1 MADDSRSHE
10 ARSGR
15 RLTASVTDLDV
26 VQQRALLVG
35 VVRDGSRSVEGER
48 SLAELQLLTD
58 TAGSEPVESVL
69 VRRDRPDPATFI
81 GKGKLSELVTES
93 HLLDIDVVVFDNEL
107 SPAQQRNLH
116 QAFQC
121 DVVDRT
127 ALILDIF
134 AQHAHTH
141 EGRLQVELAQHRY
154 RLPRLRGK
162 GIELSRLGAGIGTRG
177 PGETK
182 LETDRRRIL
191 ERVSKIERE
200 LKDAARSRDTRAKSR
215 KRSGLPVAAIVGY
228 TNAGKSTLFNR
239 LTEADVLVE
248 DRLFATLGSTVRRL
262 DLPDGHRALMS
273 DTVGFVRRL
282 PHELVEAF
290 RSTLEEA
297 ADADVLVHVVDASD
311 TDPDGQIGAVREV
324 LTEIDAAE
332 VPEILVFNKIDVTE
346 PAVVRRLLTVYDGS
360 VATSALTGEGIED
373 VTAAI
378 AAGLDAVTVTAHL
391 LLPYDRGDLVA
402 LLHESGDVLEEHH
415 AEKGTEITV
424 RVPADVA
431 DRMVPFRRHEKPS
444 EDVGG
449 VLGKRATHRPVEG
462 DVAEQRIALE
472 LLDHRRQP
480 PERRD
485 VGIVDLREIPAEHN
499 LRVCA
504 HPCQDHL
511 QRREFEIL
519 SFVDDYELA
528 RDRTTSQVGDG
539 GHLQHVALEQLV
551 DSITW

>member
-1 MADDSRSHE
+1 MTDDSRSHV

-26 VQQRALLVG
+26 VQQRALLIGMVS
-35 VVRDGSRSVEGER
+35 DGSRVAEGER
-48 SLAELQLLTD
+48 SLEELELLTD

-81 GKGKLSELVTES
+81 GKGKLSELVAES
-93 HLLDIDVVVFDNEL
+93 HMLDIDVVVFDNEL

-121 DVVDRT
+121 DVVDRV

-162 GIELSRLGAGIGTRG
+162 GVELSRLGAGIGTRG

-191 ERVSKIERE
+191 DRVSKIERE
-200 LKDAARSRDTRAKSR
+200 LKEAARSRDTRAKSR
-215 KRSGLPVAAIVGY
+215 RRSGLPVAAIVGY

-290 RSTLEEA
+290 RSTLDEA
-297 ADADVLVHVVDASD
+297 ADADLLVHVVDASD
-311 TDPDGQIGAVREV
+311 PDPDGQISAVREV
-324 LTEIDAAE
+324 LTEIGAAD
-332 VPEILVFNKIDVTE
+332 VPEILVFNKIDVAE
-346 PAVVRRLLTVYDGS
+346 SAVVRRLLTVYDGA
-360 VATSALTGEGIED
+360 VATSALTGANTEG
-373 VTAAI
+373 VAAAI
-378 AAGLDAVTVTAHL
+378 VEGLDAVTVTADL
-391 LLPYDRGDLVA
+391 LIPYERADLVA
-402 LLHESGDVLEEHH
+402 SLHETGEVLDEHH
-415 AEKGTEITV
+415 AEDGTEITV
-424 RVPADVA
+424 RMPAAVA
-431 DRMVPFRRHEKPS
+431 ERMVPYLRS
-444 EDVGG
+444 E
-449 VLGKRATHRPVEG
+449 
-462 DVAEQRIALE
+462 
-472 LLDHRRQP
+472 
-480 PERRD
+480 
-485 VGIVDLREIPAEHN
+485 
-499 LRVCA
+499 
-504 HPCQDHL
+504 
-511 QRREFEIL
+511 
-519 SFVDDYELA
+519 
-528 RDRTTSQVGDG
+528 
-539 GHLQHVALEQLV
+539 
-551 DSITW
+551 